1 MIVTIVGIGLIGG
14 SMAKDLRRT
23 GLAHD
28 IIGVD
33 ASESNAQRA
42 LELGIVDRILDLKE
56 AVRESDLVVVST
68 PVDAIAKVLPLV
80 LDEVNPTTTVT
91 DVGSTKVNICNAVAS
106 HPNRSN
112 YVPSHPMS
120 GTENSGPE
128 AALDGLFEKK
138 ITIICDQEMSKPIHV
153 ALVEK
158 MYQSIGMGIAYMS
171 SDEQDHT
178 TANVSHLPHVAAFAL
193 ANAVLAESDRN
204 IIFDLASGGFR
215 STVRLAK
222 SSPNMWGPIFKQN
235 QKYVVESLDAYIS
248 HLKQFRDSIVDENSE
263 GMYVLMHNANKIRD
277 AVDGVSSTME
287 MKEEQHLKFF
297 KK

>member
-1 MIVTIVGIGLIGG
+1 MVVTIVGIGLIGG
-14 SMAKDLRRT
+14 SMAKDMRRT
-23 GLAHD
+23 GFAD
-28 IIGVD
+28 KFIGVD
-33 ASESNAQRA
+33 ASANNAERA
-42 LELGIVDRILDLKE
+42 LELGIIDQVMQLEE
-56 AVRESDLVVVST
+56 AVPLSDVVVVST
-68 PVDAIAKVLPLV
+68 PVDVIQRVLPEV
-80 LDEVNPTTTVT
+80 LDVVSPTTSVT
-91 DVGSTKVNICNAVAS
+91 DVGSTKVNICKAVQS
-106 HPNRSN
+106 HKNRSN

-138 ITIICDQEMSKPIHV
+138 ITIICDQERSKPIHV
-153 ALVEK
+153 AMIEK

-222 SSPNMWGPIFKQN
+222 SSPKMWGPIFKQN
-235 QKYVVESLDAYIS
+235 EKYVLESLDAYIA
-248 HLKQFRDSIVDENSE
+248 HLSEFRNSIESE
-263 GMYVLMHNANKIRD
+263 DQEAMYALMENANKIRD

-287 MKEEQHLKFF
+287 KKEEQHLKLY

>member
-1 MIVTIVGIGLIGG
+1 MIVAIVGIGLIGG
-14 SMAKDLRRT
+14 SMAKDMRRT
-23 GLAHD
+23 GFAKD
-28 IIGVD
+28 FIGVD
-33 ASESNAQRA
+33 ASASNAERA
-42 LELGIVDRILDLKE
+42 LELGIVDRILDLNAAVLE
-56 AVRESDLVVVST
+56 ADLVVVST
-68 PVDAIAKVLPLV
+68 PVDAIASVLPLV
-80 LDEVNPTTTVT
+80 LDAVSPTTTVT
-91 DVGSTKVNICNAVAS
+91 DVGSTKVNICNAIDS

-112 YVPSHPMS
+112 FVPSHPMS

-138 ITIICDQEMSKPIHV
+138 ITIICDQEKSKPIHV
-153 ALVEK
+153 AMVEK

-193 ANAVLAESDRN
+193 ANAVLTESDRN

-222 SSPNMWGPIFKQN
+222 SSPKMWGPIFKQN
-235 QKYVVESLDAYIS
+235 EKYVVESLDAYIA
-248 HLKQFRDSIVDENSE
+248 HLKEFRDSIIDENQDA
-263 GMYVLMHNANKIRD
+263 MYALMENANKIRD
-277 AVDGVSSTME
+277 AVDGPSSTME
-287 MKEEQHLKFF
+287 KKEEQHLKLY